1 MVGCW
6 VACGSH
12 TPSLHVGGWHAG
24 MAFALG
30 YIKAAAKAVGLPV
43 DDGPPNPHID
53 PLLPTEAAVGLQPLG
68 WAGHGSGA
76 ARVGDDSR
84 PKL

>member
-1 MVGCW
+1 
-6 VACGSH
+6 
-12 TPSLHVGGWHAG
+12 

-53 PLLPTEAAVGLQPLG
+53 PLLPTEAAVGRT
-68 WAGHGSGA
+68 GA
-76 ARVGDDSR
+76 AAKGGEQRIPKIESLVTSHQSSR
-84 PKL
+84 PKKHHPPESKRFYS